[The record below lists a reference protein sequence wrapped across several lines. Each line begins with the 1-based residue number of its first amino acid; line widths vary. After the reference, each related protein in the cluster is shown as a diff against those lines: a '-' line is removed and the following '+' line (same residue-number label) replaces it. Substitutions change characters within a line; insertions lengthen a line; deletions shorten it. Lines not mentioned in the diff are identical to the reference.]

1 MKHQSFDSSPLAWSS
16 FLGKPATTDLSG
28 EGGGGQGCFHI
39 FVAFMYVCCI
49 CIKCSNMDTI
59 ILLGAAFAHL

>member
-28 EGGGGQGCFHI
+28 EGGEGG
-39 FVAFMYVCCI
+39 VKLYLRLKM
-49 CIKCSNMDTI
+49 
-59 ILLGAAFAHL
+59 L